1 MYFRTVNESKTGTR
15 KNDTIARA
23 DSGED
28 QALRHLAAERYDAS
42 IKCFTDEIRLDY
54 HKAEHHI
61 GRALA
66 YTRRGD
72 YPMAVGDFTTAI
84 SIDPGSAAAYRG
96 RGLTYSRLGNYEQAM
111 MDQDEAIRLDPLNM
125 GAHLGR
131 DAARFLKASYD
142 GTIAVLLR
150 ARQGRTAPPTVAQ
163 LGDNDLVSCRL
174 LHESDSEIA
183 ARVVVRHHRQIGR
196 EFRGRSMA
204 WRRITVGPVWEPS
217 GCAARGGALSSSAR
231 FPVGTTKGFRP
242 KPANLREKAS
252 RSLRVPL

>member
-1 MYFRTVNESKTGTR
+1 
-15 KNDTIARA
+15 
-23 DSGED
+23 
-28 QALRHLAAERYDAS
+28 
-42 IKCFTDEIRLDY
+42 
-54 HKAEHHI
+54 
-61 GRALA
+61 
-66 YTRRGD
+66 
-72 YPMAVGDFTTAI
+72 MAVGDFTTAI
-84 SIDPGSAAAYRG
+84 GIDRENGAACRGTVLAYA
-96 RGLTYSRLGNYEQAM
+96 RLGDYEQAM
-111 MDQDEAIRLDPLNM
+111 IDQDEAFRLGPLNI
-125 GAHLGR
+125 GAHRGR

-142 GTIAVLLR
+142 GTIADLLR

-183 ARVVVRHHRQIGR
+183 ARGVVQQHRQIGR
-196 EFRGRSMA
+196 EFRSRSMA
-204 WRRITVGPVWEPS
+204 WRRITVGSVWEPS